1 MKTSY
6 TFPRGIASLG
16 SINTKITVPKYIKAK
31 VLKTYN
37 NFKILNV
44 DWKKKTPYIE
54 EKKK

>member
-44 DWKKKTPYIE
+44 D
-54 EKKK
+54 